1 MKASRKPETRGDMD
15 MLNKEDSK
23 MISKVVGRELI
34 LERVFNAPRELVF
47 QAFSKAEHLK
57 RWWSTKGWST
67 PVCEVDFRPGGVWF
81 YCMKCSDESQ
91 EEYGMESWGKAVYED
106 IKEPERIVFIDSF
119 ADAEGNIV
127 EEMPLTKMTI
137 TFIEQGGKLNMLR
150 RKMSNQCWIWACY
163 RV

>member
-1 MKASRKPETRGDMD
+1 

>member
-1 MKASRKPETRGDMD
+1 
-15 MLNKEDSK
+15 

-34 LERVFNAPRELVF
+34 LERVFDAPRELVF

>member
-1 MKASRKPETRGDMD
+1 
-15 MLNKEDSK
+15 

>member
-1 MKASRKPETRGDMD
+1 

-127 EEMPLTKMTI
+127 EEIPLTKMTI
-137 TFIEQGGKLNMLR
+137 MFIEQGGKLNMLR

>member
-1 MKASRKPETRGDMD
+1 
-15 MLNKEDSK
+15 

-127 EEMPLTKMTI
+127 EEIPLTKMTI
-137 TFIEQGGKLNMLR
+137 MFIEQGGKLNMLR